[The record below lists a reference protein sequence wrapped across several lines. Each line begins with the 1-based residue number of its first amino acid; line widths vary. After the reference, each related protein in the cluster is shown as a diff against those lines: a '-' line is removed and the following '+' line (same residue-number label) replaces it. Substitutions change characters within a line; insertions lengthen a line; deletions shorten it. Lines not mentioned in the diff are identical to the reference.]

1 MSEFGRGLEVVL
13 LGFSR
18 EIIEFLN
25 GIMYGA
31 NFMTSSAVNNRRY
44 GNVST
49 LLRSALD
56 REIHR
61 LSFVVWCAV
70 EIM

>member
-1 MSEFGRGLEVVL
+1 
-13 LGFSR
+13 
-18 EIIEFLN
+18 
-25 GIMYGA
+25 
-31 NFMTSSAVNNRRY
+31 MTSSVVNNRRY
-44 GNVST
+44 GNVFT

-61 LSFVVWCAV
+61 LSFVAWCAV